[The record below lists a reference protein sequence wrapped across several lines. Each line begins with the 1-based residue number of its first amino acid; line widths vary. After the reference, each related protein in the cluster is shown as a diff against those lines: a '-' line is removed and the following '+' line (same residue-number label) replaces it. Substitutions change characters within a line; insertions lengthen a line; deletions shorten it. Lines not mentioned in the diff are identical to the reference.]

1 MSISIC
7 IYICIYIYLYQYN
20 YIYNNI
26 YIYLYIYTYIYIYI
40 PIYLDMYIYI
50 YNIFELEYRV
60 FTFQGVYK
68 CYLFVSLLPRQVWPA
83 SSRSCS

>member
-1 MSISIC
+1 MSIST
-7 IYICIYIYLYQYN
+7 
-20 YIYNNI
+20 
-26 YIYLYIYTYIYIYI
+26 YIYTYINIIIYIYIFNNIYI
-40 PIYLDMYIYI
+40 PIYIIIYIPICLDMYIYI